1 MDIKTFLV
9 ELLVH
14 IEKIELYKLL
24 IFIENPLSNIWK
36 YRISLI
42 IVKLLYYKQLW
53 KICSEIL

>member
-24 IFIENPLSNIWK
+24 IFIENPLSNI
-36 YRISLI
+36 
-42 IVKLLYYKQLW
+42 
-53 KICSEIL
+53 